1 MAALIAPVLVICL
14 VLVGSMDGRAHAQ
27 LSNAI
32 GNNGLVQVGFVAN
45 LQFPAS
51 QPTPNL
57 QHIFVNVVAVRLNPK
72 PTGSS
77 TKFPPEDNPKWV
89 TITIPSGTG
98 VGNAGRP
105 GDLQIDLLAGRTQL
119 QLFNTGKART
129 ETYHSVELSLDTTNP
144 GYVVPVCSS
153 VAGTTL
159 EGCTATPLTLNNP
172 TNQISFIATAQS
184 WCRNRP

>member
-77 TKFPPEDNPKWV
+77 TKFPPEDNPK
-89 TITIPSGTG
+89 
-98 VGNAGRP
+98 
-105 GDLQIDLLAGRTQL
+105 
-119 QLFNTGKART
+119 
-129 ETYHSVELSLDTTNP
+129 
-144 GYVVPVCSS
+144 
-153 VAGTTL
+153 
-159 EGCTATPLTLNNP
+159 
-172 TNQISFIATAQS
+172 
-184 WCRNRP
+184 